1 MKAVLNFRDWQIR
14 WKILA
19 LLIIASTLPLAIVA
33 LIELGNE
40 RTELIEGVTTLLSA
54 RGDQVAGELD
64 AFNSDYLKSAGRIS
78 QLPDIIKFSESSSNE
93 RLAMKQ
99 HVIDIMNVW
108 QTSDSAF
115 LGVVVIGSDGKILE
129 AADKKLVGKN
139 LGLFDYVQESL
150 NGTRIISDLH
160 FSISEAGTIPI
171 IAFASPIKNYD
182 DKVIGVIALWVKASE
197 MWKRLEL
204 WNEKA
209 GKGSFSVL
217 LDSYGIRIGHSYSKD
232 IVFHPAEKLDRAVI
246 ENMIGWKRFGEKTRE
261 YLESP
266 RVFPEQFEMSRTL
279 SPPGREVFRGYAPVN
294 QKWSYGVP
302 RRLETIRWTLFYMI
316 PEESLE
322 APLTAL
328 TNRLMLISVLII
340 VLAFSAGMFFAR
352 GILLSIKNLSQTAET
367 LSMGQLHF
375 RADIKSS
382 DELGRLGKS
391 FNLMAEKLEAMIEA
405 EKQANEKLQTKIAEY
420 AAFTEKIGSGN
431 LTIRLQTD
439 SDSSIIGKLG
449 IALNNMVERLSELS
463 TQIKEGATILSSVA
477 AEILS
482 STVQTASS
490 IQETASSVSETTTTV
505 EEVKQTAHL
514 SSQKAK
520 HVMESSQ
527 RAVEVSQSGRK
538 SVEESITMM
547 NKIREQIESVAES
560 IIKLSEQSQAIG
572 EIISTV
578 NDLADQSNLLAVN
591 AAIEAAKAGEQG
603 KGFTVVAQ
611 EVKSLS
617 EQSKQATAQ
626 VRAILSD
633 LQKAMSSAVLAT
645 EQGTKSVEAGVR
657 QSADAGESI
666 RILAESIMEAAQAAT
681 QIAASSQQQLAGID
695 QIAQAMENI
704 KHSSTQNVA
713 GTQQAETAVKNLH
726 ELGKKLKDLVEQYKV

>member
-93 RLAMKQ
+93 QLVMKQ

-209 GKGSFSVL
+209 GEGSFSVL

-328 TNRLMLISVLII
+328 TNRLMLISVMII